1 MLKLVH
7 MDLRRWQQEIID
19 GLPEILKAHRRFIVK
34 APTGAGKTVLAS
46 QIISQFYEGKKVIVL
61 CHRLV
66 LLEQLERALG
76 KEHRVQK
83 LNLTK
88 NEKPFTDYEVLLS
101 TSTRAKDILDD
112 AIKEADL
119 LIIDEAHRVSPN
131 GTGYKRILDCFNE
144 HGKDSAHMLGLTA
157 SPERRTADQRD
168 QLSLAFDA
176 IIDGADMN
184 QLFEDGILVRPR
196 YRPHFIHDLDLGH
209 IDVTCGDFPVAKLA
223 PAIIKSSMISHAC
236 SIYLEERQNVK
247 PKPVSAW
254 FCPDVTVAETTVEA
268 IEELGISVELIT
280 AQTPIKERMA
290 MLKAHEDGEVEAI
303 VSVGVLAEGWDN
315 PHCNLIV
322 HMRPTLSKVLWGQS
336 VGRGLRSAANKET
349 CVVIDVS
356 SNWSTF
362 GPVEHLQWSLWSHRG
377 SYMRF
382 KNRFEWIA
390 QQPVD
395 EQKSY
400 YLCDQKQE
408 SGLRCSH
415 VYLKNK
421 FEDGGCPACGS
432 LSAIDIHKEQK
443 MDSSVNDIGLHR
455 LFFERIP
462 AIYDE
467 MNHHIWQTLGHT
479 AWTGSEKPELIFL
492 AFCKAFAL
500 VSGEPSNSDSEFWT
514 HTLEGEAAVR
524 AFLVENRL
532 QIVKAEEMNH
542 AILVDGLMHG
552 RKIRAL
558 QANHGI
564 LLCGELFQ
572 DADPDVLERKYQR
585 ALQIIE
591 RLAVMGC
598 SSQDNL
604 PYFKAKE
611 ILGG

>member
-1 MLKLVH
+1 ME
-7 MDLRRWQQEIID
+7 LRRWQQEIID
-19 GLPEILKAHRRFIVK
+19 GLPTIINAHKRFIVK

-46 QIISQFYEGKKVIVL
+46 EIIRQFYLGKKVIVL

-66 LLEQLERALG
+66 LLEQLEAALG
-76 KEHRVQK
+76 KAHRVQK

-88 NEKPFTDYEVLLS
+88 NEEPFKDYEVLLS

-112 AIKEADL
+112 AIKQADL

-144 HGKDSAHMLGLTA
+144 YGKDEARMLGLTA

-176 IIDGADMN
+176 IIDGADME
-184 QLFEDGILVRPR
+184 QLFDEGILVRPR
-196 YRPHFIHDLDLGH
+196 YRPHFIHDLDLGN
-209 IDVTCGDFPVAKLA
+209 IDVSCGDFPVAKLA

-236 SIYLEERQNVK
+236 TIYLEEREKVT

-268 IEELGISVELIT
+268 IEELGLSVELIT
-280 AQTPIKERMA
+280 AQTPIKERMQ

-315 PHCNLIV
+315 PHCNIIV

-336 VGRGLRSAANKET
+336 VGRGLRAAPNKDS

-362 GPVEHLQWSLWSHRG
+362 GPVEKLQWSLWSHRG

-382 KNRFEWIA
+382 KNRFEWIS

-395 EQKSY
+395 EQRSY
-400 YLCDQKQE
+400 YLCDQKLE
-408 SGLRCSH
+408 TGLRCSH

-421 FEDGGCPACGS
+421 FEDGGCPVCGS

-443 MDSSVNDIGLHR
+443 MDSSINDIGLHR

-462 AIYDE
+462 QIYEE
-467 MNHHIWQTLGHT
+467 MNHHIWQTLGQT
-479 AWTGSEKPELIFL
+479 AWTGGEKPELIFL

-500 VSGEPSNSDSEFWT
+500 VSGEPSTNDSDFWKM
-514 HTLEGEAAVR
+514 TLEGEAKIR

-532 QIVKAEEMNH
+532 QIVKAEEMDH

-564 LLCGELFQ
+564 LLCGELF
-572 DADPDVLERKYQR
+572 ADHSADELERKYQR

-591 RLAVMGC
+591 RLSVMGC

-604 PYFKAKE
+604 PYFKARD
-611 ILGG
+611 IIGG

>member
-1 MLKLVH
+1 

-19 GLPEILKAHRRFIVK
+19 GLPTILKAHRRFIVK

-46 QIISQFYEGKKVIVL
+46 EIIRQFYSGKKVIVL

-76 KEHRVQK
+76 KHHKVQK
-83 LNLTK
+83 LNLSD
-88 NEKPFTDYEVLLS
+88 NQKPFIDYDVLLS

-112 AIKEADL
+112 AIKQADL

-144 HGKDSAHMLGLTA
+144 HGKDDAHMLGLTA

-176 IIDGADMN
+176 IIDGADME
-184 QLFEDGILVRPR
+184 QLFEDDILVRPR

-209 IDVTCGDFPVAKLA
+209 IDVSCGDFPVAKLA

-236 SIYLEERQNVK
+236 SIYLEERQNVV

-268 IEELGISVELIT
+268 IEELGLSVELIT
-280 AQTPIKERMA
+280 AQTPIKERMR

-315 PHCNLIV
+315 PHCNIIV

-336 VGRGLRSAANKET
+336 VGRGLRCAPNKDT

-362 GPVEHLQWSLWSHRG
+362 GPVEKLQWSLWSHRG

-382 KNRFEWIA
+382 KNRFEWIS

-400 YLCDQKQE
+400 YLCDNKL
-408 SGLRCSH
+408 STGLRCSH

-462 AIYDE
+462 TVYDE
-467 MNHHIWQTLGHT
+467 MNHHIWRTLGDT
-479 AWTGSEKPELIFL
+479 AWTGAEKPELIFL

-500 VSGEPSNSDSEFWT
+500 VSGAPSTSDSDFWKL
-514 HTLEGEAAVR
+514 TLDGEAAVR
-524 AFLVENRL
+524 GFLVQNRL
-532 QIVKAEEMNH
+532 QIVKSEEMEH

-564 LLCGELFQ
+564 LLCGELFV
-572 DADPDVLERKYQR
+572 DTDPDELERKYQR

-591 RLAVMGC
+591 RLSVMGC

-604 PYFKAKE
+604 PYFKAKH

>member
-1 MLKLVH
+1 
-7 MDLRRWQQEIID
+7 MDLRRWQQGIID
-19 GLPEILKAHRRFIVK
+19 GLPDILKAHRRFIIK

-112 AIKEADL
+112 AIKQADL

-144 HGKDSAHMLGLTA
+144 HGKDDAHMLGLTA

-184 QLFEDGILVRPR
+184 QLFDEGILVRPR

-209 IDVTCGDFPVAKLA
+209 IDVSCGDFPVAKLA

-236 SIYLEERQNVK
+236 EIYLEERAK
-247 PKPVSAW
+247 ITPKPVSAW

-268 IEELGISVELIT
+268 IQELGLSVELIT
-280 AQTPIKERMA
+280 AQTPIKERMQ

-315 PHCNLIV
+315 PHCNIIV

-336 VGRGLRSAANKET
+336 VGRGLRAAPNKDT

-362 GPVEHLQWSLWSHRG
+362 GPVEQLQWSLWSHRG

-382 KNRFEWIA
+382 KNRFEWIS

-443 MDSSVNDIGLHR
+443 MDSSINDIGLHR

-462 AIYDE
+462 AIYEE
-467 MNHHIWQTLGHT
+467 MNHNIWRTLGQT

-500 VSGEPSNSDSEFWT
+500 SLVSHHIRILNSGNT
-514 HTLEGEAAVR
+514 
-524 AFLVENRL
+524 RL
-532 QIVKAEEMNH
+532 KA
-542 AILVDGLMHG
+542 
-552 RKIRAL
+552 R
-558 QANHGI
+558 
-564 LLCGELFQ
+564 
-572 DADPDVLERKYQR
+572 QR
-585 ALQIIE
+585 C
-591 RLAVMGC
+591 VN
-598 SSQDNL
+598 S
-604 PYFKAKE
+604 
-611 ILGG
+611 

>member
-1 MLKLVH
+1 ME
-7 MDLRRWQQEIID
+7 LRRWQQEIID
-19 GLPEILKAHRRFIVK
+19 GLPTIINAHKRFIVK

-46 QIISQFYEGKKVIVL
+46 EIIRQFYLGKKVIVL

-66 LLEQLERALG
+66 LLEQLEAALG
-76 KEHRVQK
+76 KAHRVQK

-88 NEKPFTDYEVLLS
+88 NEEPFKDYEVLLS

-112 AIKEADL
+112 AIKQADL

-144 HGKDSAHMLGLTA
+144 YGKDEARMLGLTA

-176 IIDGADMN
+176 IIDGADME
-184 QLFEDGILVRPR
+184 QLFDEGILVRPR
-196 YRPHFIHDLDLGH
+196 YRPHFIHDLDLGN
-209 IDVTCGDFPVAKLA
+209 IDVSCGDFPVAKLA

-236 SIYLEERQNVK
+236 TIYLEEREKVT

-268 IEELGISVELIT
+268 IEELGLSVELIT
-280 AQTPIKERMA
+280 AQTPIKERMQ

-315 PHCNLIV
+315 PHCNIIV

-336 VGRGLRSAANKET
+336 VGRGLRAAPNKDS

-362 GPVEHLQWSLWSHRG
+362 GPVEKLQWSLWSHRG

-382 KNRFEWIA
+382 KNRFEWIS

-395 EQKSY
+395 EQRSY
-400 YLCDQKQE
+400 YLCDQKLE
-408 SGLRCSH
+408 TGLRCSH

-421 FEDGGCPACGS
+421 FEDGGCPVCGS

-443 MDSSVNDIGLHR
+443 MDSSINDIGLHR

-462 AIYDE
+462 QIYEE
-467 MNHHIWQTLGHT
+467 MNHHIWQTLGQT
-479 AWTGSEKPELIFL
+479 AWTGGEKPELIFL

-500 VSGEPSNSDSEFWT
+500 VSGEPSTNDSDFWQM
-514 HTLEGEAAVR
+514 TLEGEAKIR

-532 QIVKAEEMNH
+532 QIVKAEEMDH

-564 LLCGELFQ
+564 LLCGELF
-572 DADPDVLERKYQR
+572 ADHSADELERKYQR

-591 RLAVMGC
+591 RLSVMGC

-604 PYFKAKE
+604 PYFKARD
-611 ILGG
+611 IIGG

>member
-1 MLKLVH
+1 MN
-7 MDLRRWQQEIID
+7 LRRWQQEIID

-46 QIISQFYEGKKVIVL
+46 EIISQFYEGKKVIVL

-144 HGKDSAHMLGLTA
+144 HGKDNAHMLGLTA

-184 QLFEDGILVRPR
+184 QLFDDGILVRPR

-209 IDVTCGDFPVAKLA
+209 IDVSCGDFPVAKLA

-236 SIYLEERQNVK
+236 SIYLEERQNVH

-268 IEELGISVELIT
+268 IQELGLSVELIT

-336 VGRGLRSAANKET
+336 VGRGLRSAPNKET

-362 GPVEHLQWSLWSHRG
+362 GPVEQLQWSLWSHRG

-382 KNRFEWIA
+382 KNRFEWIS

-400 YLCDQKQE
+400 YLCDQKQDT
-408 SGLRCSH
+408 GLRCSH

-500 VSGEPSNSDSEFWT
+500 VSGAPSNSDSEFWQY
-514 HTLEGEAAVR
+514 TLEGEAAVR

-532 QIVKAEEMNH
+532 QIVKAEEMDH

-572 DADPDVLERKYQR
+572 EGDADELERKYQR

-591 RLAVMGC
+591 RLSVMGC

-604 PYFKAKE
+604 PYFKAKS

>member
-1 MLKLVH
+1 
-7 MDLRRWQQEIID
+7 MDLRRWQQDIID

-46 QIISQFYEGKKVIVL
+46 EIISQFYEGKKVIVL

-76 KEHRVQK
+76 KHHRVQK

-88 NEKPFTDYEVLLS
+88 NEKPFTDYDVLLS

-144 HGKDSAHMLGLTA
+144 HGKDDAHMLGLTA

-176 IIDGADMN
+176 IIDGADMS
-184 QLFEDGILVRPR
+184 QLFDEGILVRPR

-209 IDVTCGDFPVAKLA
+209 IDVSCGDFPVAKLA

-236 SIYLEERQNVK
+236 SIYLEERQNVT

-268 IEELGISVELIT
+268 IQELGLSVELIT

-290 MLKAHEDGEVEAI
+290 MLKAHEDGAVEAI

-315 PHCNLIV
+315 PHCNIIV

-336 VGRGLRSAANKET
+336 VGRGLRAAANKDT

-362 GPVEHLQWSLWSHRG
+362 GPVEKLQWSLWSHRG
-377 SYMRF
+377 SYMKF
-382 KNRFEWIA
+382 KNRFEWIS

-408 SGLRCSH
+408 NGLRCSH
-415 VYLKNK
+415 VYLRNK
-421 FEDGGCPACGS
+421 FEDGCCPACGS
-432 LSAIDIHKEQK
+432 MSAIDIHKEQK
-443 MDSSVNDIGLHR
+443 MDNSINDIGLHR

-467 MNHHIWQTLGHT
+467 MNHHIWKTLGST

-500 VSGEPSNSDSEFWT
+500 VSGQSSSSDSEFWKL
-514 HTLEGEAAVR
+514 TLDGEAAVR

-532 QIVKAEEMNH
+532 QIVKAEQMDH
-542 AILVDGLMHG
+542 SILVDGLLHG

-572 DADPDVLERKYQR
+572 DLDADSLERKYQR
-585 ALQIIE
+585 ALQITE

-604 PYFKAKE
+604 PYFKAKS